1 MLEEMTP
8 DAGKRDMLYQH
19 DLGVSRIRQ
28 LLLKAASGQIEAEV
42 ESLQAAE

>member
-1 MLEEMTP
+1 MLSEMTL

-28 LLLKAASGQIEAEV
+28 VLLKAAGEQIDAEAAM
-42 ESLQAAE
+42 AAE